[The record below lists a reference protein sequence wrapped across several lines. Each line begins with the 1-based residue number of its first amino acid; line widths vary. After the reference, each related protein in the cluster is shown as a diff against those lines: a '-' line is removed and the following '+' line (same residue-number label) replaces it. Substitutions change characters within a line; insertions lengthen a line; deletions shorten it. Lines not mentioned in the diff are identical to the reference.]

1 MSRKGREEKKIDSR
15 MIIERLHFAE
25 FLNDKWVK
33 EKIEFFFKYILINL
47 KKRKEKEKQAKPI

>member
-1 MSRKGREEKKIDSR
+1 

-47 KKRKEKEKQAKPI
+47 KKKKEKEKEKQAKPI